1 MTEEKLR
8 KVAAA
13 IVDALRSIESESE
26 RGDLACCTTPPVA
39 CCTTPPEQVLVAG
52 DKSPA
57 RVCICLDLG
66 GRERHGAGEC
76 C

>member
-1 MTEEKLR
+1 MDEEKLR
-8 KVAAA
+8 KVATA
-13 IVDALRSIESESE
+13 IADALRSIGSIESESE
-26 RGDLACCTTPPVA
+26 RGDLA

-66 GRERHGAGEC
+66 GRQRHGAGEC

>member
-13 IVDALRSIESESE
+13 IADALQSIESESE
-26 RGDLACCTTPPVA
+26 RGDLACCTTPP
-39 CCTTPPEQVLVAG
+39 EQVLVSG

-66 GRERHGAGEC
+66 DRKRHGAGEC

>member
-8 KVAAA
+8 QVAAA
-13 IVDALRSIESESE
+13 IVDALRSIESGSE
-26 RGDLACCTTPPVA
+26 RGDLACCTTL
-39 CCTTPPEQVLVAG
+39 PEQVLVAG

-66 GRERHGAGEC
+66 GRQRHGAGEC

>member
-8 KVAAA
+8 KVAAVIA
-13 IVDALRSIESESE
+13 DALESIESESE
-26 RGDLACCTTPPVA
+26 RGDLACCTTPP
-39 CCTTPPEQVLVAG
+39 EEVLVAG
-52 DKSPA
+52 DKNPA

-66 GRERHGAGEC
+66 DRKRHGAGEC

>member
-1 MTEEKLR
+1 MTEEKLS

-13 IVDALRSIESESE
+13 IVDALRSIESKSE
-26 RGDLACCTTPPVA
+26 RGDLACCTTPP
-39 CCTTPPEQVLVAG
+39 EEVLVAG

-66 GRERHGAGEC
+66 GRQRHGAGEC